1 MGAVQELRL
10 REVDSPSGI
19 TQMSLELEDTDLES
33 FQSCCVGQSS
43 RPFEIIPTIN
53 NYYKPLP
60 RAADSERN
68 QPQGLSYW
76 GQTASRTF
84 TFIVLFGAR
93 AMSEMCAGQGEEAGT
108 YSQW

>member
-1 MGAVQELRL
+1 
-10 REVDSPSGI
+10 
-19 TQMSLELEDTDLES
+19 MSLDLEDTNLES
-33 FQSCCVGQSS
+33 FQSCCVVQSS

-60 RAADSERN
+60 HEVDPEMN
-68 QPQGLSYW
+68 QPQVCLTGSKQPLEDSSLS
-76 GQTASRTF
+76 
-84 TFIVLFGAR
+84 LFCLGPG